1 MTVKFTNNASTTV
14 GTGINASAT
23 SLTVASASSFPSLSG
38 ADDYCYLTL
47 QGATNTTREVVKAT
61 ALSGNTFTIVR
72 AQDNTSATSWVAGDI
87 VELRMTAALLTD
99 VIDAATVEGV
109 KTNYQYTPTAGQTV
123 FSGADNASATMIINQ
138 AALVSVYMNGVRLV
152 QGTDYSVSSANN
164 TVTLGIGAT
173 TADIIDIEV
182 YGNFVGQSGAAV
194 GITGGSIT
202 GTAITATS
210 LGATGTATLNTL
222 VSNNATISGGS
233 LDGVTIG
240 GTTRGAISGNAISG
254 TSFASTGNMTF
265 GDNNKA
271 IFGTGSDL
279 QIYHNGSNS
288 YIQDVGTGSLIFRSS
303 TATIF
308 QGNTAGEN
316 QLTLAENGAVTAYY
330 DNAARLATSSS
341 GISVTGT
348 VTADGAT
355 FSGDVN
361 IDKANPILIFKES
374 AAAKLFIGESSIV
387 GGGGAG
393 YYDFYAVTGLGQRFF
408 TNSVERLRIDSV
420 GVLQSN
426 GYSVV
431 ASSARAAS
439 GTLRLGNIA
448 STSMLLDY
456 DDQGQTIA
464 TVRNQYGSL
473 ADAAELSLD
482 SGFITFNTGTS
493 FTERLRI
500 DASGNVG
507 IGVSPSAKLHVLG
520 GRSTFYSGD
529 NYAVGV
535 GNASGVLGGYMGS
548 PAVNVLSFSEPG
560 GVERMRIDANGN
572 VGIGTSSP
580 SQKLHVAGN
589 IVLDAAG
596 FVGFGGGTNYI
607 EGSATNLLKFGTA
620 NVERMRI
627 DASGN
632 VGISESNPVAK
643 IHIQGSGTSGQ
654 VTSSL
659 ILENSS
665 SGTAGLQITGA
676 AGSSHLDFMYGGGPS
691 TGTNTLTT
699 GMSMT
704 LEGSGAGNVGIG
716 CSPATTLDVQGAI
729 QASESGGDFIR
740 MQTDGTNNI
749 FDVNSGDYVFR
760 TSGFAQRMRIAST
773 GATTFSG
780 SVALAGSSGGLLL
793 NDSATADNTIQLN
806 TTGGTTFV
814 GANGS
819 AGNRF
824 IGSSAYASTFGTTQ
838 ANALELA
845 TNNTVRM
852 TIASTGAA
860 TFSGALTTTS
870 GMTVSAANAI
880 YNATGTTGW
889 SGYGT
894 TNNGGGVIIGLDDGA
909 TFGNVIGTALIRHS
923 AGKDFVIKRDTTDE
937 LRINGSTGAATF
949 SGTVTANGLFASNA
963 SGGNVASFTNT
974 SDADLSIFLTSG
986 VSLITPSTGILAFGT
1001 SSTERMR
1008 IDANSNVGINN
1019 SNPSAFDSLGGKQL
1033 VVGNGVNTSSLTLFS
1048 DDTADGNGYGHVAFA
1063 DSAVSSSTAQ
1073 YAGLIQYYHG
1083 EDSMRFYTNAT
1094 QKMRIDASGNLLVG
1108 TTSRGYGLFSS
1119 SRVTLGDGDTGDG
1132 FCVGGLNQDLSAY
1145 TVQADNNAGTRYFAY
1160 IANGSSTPVGTI
1172 SFTSTATAYNTS
1184 SDQRLKENIADADDA
1199 GSKID
1204 AIQVRKFDWKADGS
1218 HQDYGMVA
1226 QELLEVAPEAVSAP
1240 EDPEEMMGVDYSKL
1254 VPMMLK
1260 EIQSL
1265 RARIAALES

>member
-271 IFGTGSDL
+271 IFGAGSDL
-279 QIYHNGSNS
+279 QIYHTGSNS
-288 YIQDVGTGSLIFRSS
+288 YIKDAGVGALIQLTNSWNLNNAADTQNMI
-303 TATIF
+303 TATEGGDARLF
-308 QGNTAGEN
+308 YS
-316 QLTLAENGAVTAYY
+316 GAVK
-330 DNAARLATSSS
+330 LATSSS

-348 VTADGAT
+348 VTADGLTVSNAGSNSFLKSEETTGSARLQLTNSGANVLFGTDNNVGGLTGIANQAYIYSANNLKIGVNTFSAQQLTINSTGIDVTGTVTAGAAT

-361 IDKANPILIFKES
+361 IDKASPLLIFKES
-374 AAAKLFIGESSIV
+374 AAAKLFIGESSVV

-393 YYDFYAVTGLGQRFF
+393 FYDFYAVTGLGQRFF

-500 DASGNVG
+500 DAAGSVGIGTDSPFFTTAGRVSLSVNGTSSSIFAFGKGGSSENYILADAGGLTIANTSATLPTTFFNNASNSMTISAAGNVG
-507 IGVSPSAKLHVLG
+507 IGVVPSGWGTAAGVRGLEVGANLAASQDINSVYFSANAYNSATGWKY
-520 GRSTFYSGD
+520 RNTQ
-529 NYAVGV
+529 YASNLRMGTNDGV
-535 GNASGVLGGYMGS
+535 FQFQQAASGTAG
-548 PAVNVLSFSEPG
+548 AAITWSES
-560 GVERMRIDANGN
+560 MRIN
-572 VGIGTSSP
+572 
-580 SQKLHVAGN
+580 
-589 IVLDAAG
+589 
-596 FVGFGGGTNYI
+596 
-607 EGSATNLLKFGTA
+607 
-620 NVERMRI
+620 
-627 DASGN
+627 
-632 VGISESNPVAK
+632 
-643 IHIQGSGTSGQ
+643 TSGQ
-654 VTSSL
+654 VS
-659 ILENSS
+659 
-665 SGTAGLQITGA
+665 
-676 AGSSHLDFMYGGGPS
+676 
-691 TGTNTLTT
+691 
-699 GMSMT
+699 
-704 LEGSGAGNVGIG
+704 
-716 CSPATTLDVQGAI
+716 
-729 QASESGGDFIR
+729 
-740 MQTDGTNNI
+740 
-749 FDVNSGDYVFR
+749 
-760 TSGFAQRMRIAST
+760 
-773 GATTFSG
+773 
-780 SVALAGSSGGLLL
+780 
-793 NDSATADNTIQLN
+793 
-806 TTGGTTFV
+806 
-814 GANGS
+814 
-819 AGNRF
+819 
-824 IGSSAYASTFGTTQ
+824 IGSSFASGVATRVLTVDDPS
-838 ANALELA
+838 NA
-845 TNNTVRM
+845 
-852 TIASTGAA
+852 
-860 TFSGALTTTS
+860 
-870 GMTVSAANAI
+870 AI
-880 YNATGTTGW
+880 VVAHN
-889 SGYGT
+889 
-894 TNNGGGVIIGLDDGA
+894 GA
-909 TFGNVIGTALIRHS
+909 TALNLYADSDEANIGSYLQGANM
-923 AGKDFVIKRDTTDE
+923 KFFTTP
-937 LRINGSTGAATF
+937 
-949 SGTVTANGLFASNA
+949 
-963 SGGNVASFTNT
+963 SGGSV
-974 SDADLSIFLTSG
+974 
-986 VSLITPSTGILAFGT
+986 
-1001 SSTERMR
+1001 TERMR
-1008 IDANSNVGINN
+1008 ILADGSVVQGNTVSLVASNFSNQAGAAWHKPDGHYEIATTSDVAPLQIGKNN
-1019 SNPSAFDSLGGKQL
+1019 ATDGNL
-1033 VVGNGVNTSSLTLFS
+1033 VVFRKQGDVVGSIGANGGVPYLSGPLAGGIKLSYYDAT
-1048 DDTADGNGYGHVAFA
+1048 Y
-1063 DSAVSSSTAQ
+1063 
-1073 YAGLIQYYHG
+1073 GLI
-1083 EDSMRFYTNAT
+1083 FP
-1094 QKMRIDASGNLLVG
+1094 V
-1108 TTSRGYGLFSS
+1108 TT
-1119 SRVTLGDGDTGDG
+1119 TG
-1132 FCVGGLNQDLSAY
+1132 A
-1145 TVQADNNAGTRYFAY
+1145 
-1160 IANGSSTPVGTI
+1160 IANGTHDLGYSAAKFRDLYLSGGTHSAGGSTFTGATPMSFNKAGSDTYTKTVLYDSQNNTANSVFSGLTLEMGRLTDSGTATPRTFTIADRGATNRWCFSQYGLSFNPASGVASAAESLDSYEEGTWAPAFLEQSAGTGTYTKIGRSVQVWGQVVCDANGGGTSPLTLGGLPFSVTSGTYRIHLGFDSMNASATGNNVPTPFDGMMLMQHDIYVRPSSTGSNPYYMTNLLKIGTYVYI
-1172 SFTSTATAYNTS
+1172 SGQFETT
-1184 SDQRLKENIADADDA
+1184 Q
-1199 GSKID
+1199 
-1204 AIQVRKFDWKADGS
+1204 
-1218 HQDYGMVA
+1218 
-1226 QELLEVAPEAVSAP
+1226 
-1240 EDPEEMMGVDYSKL
+1240 
-1254 VPMMLK
+1254 
-1260 EIQSL
+1260 
-1265 RARIAALES
+1265 